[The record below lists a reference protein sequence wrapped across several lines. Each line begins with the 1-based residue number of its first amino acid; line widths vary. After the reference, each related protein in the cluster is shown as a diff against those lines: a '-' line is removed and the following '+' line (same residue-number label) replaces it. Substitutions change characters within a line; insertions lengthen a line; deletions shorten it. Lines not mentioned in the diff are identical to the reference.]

1 MLDSDST
8 SSREAH
14 QAGRR
19 LDSDEPRERL
29 IDAAAELIGQG
40 TYTTTTVAQISRRAR
55 VSSATFYTLFR
66 DKEQCLLAAH
76 RRAAEALLERI
87 GEQGAV
93 DQDRGAARGG
103 ALAAIVELARSEPD
117 VLSLLFDEVT
127 LATRSGLQARDALI
141 SEIETLIERERAAAH
156 QRSAP
161 ELPARVVLG
170 AALRLLV
177 RRARDPEAS
186 LGDLRDGLERWLRYY
201 ERSGEPPP
209 WQTLTP
215 VPDLKAGPATIV
227 TLSAPQ
233 RPGRGRSN
241 RSREQSAANQ
251 RERILHA
258 TAAVSTEQGY
268 AATSVADIVTAAG
281 VAREV
286 FYTHFRDKQ
295 DAFMTAYETGFQG
308 LMSTTVAAFFTS
320 APWPERVWSAL
331 RVYAD
336 FMANYPTF
344 AYLGMVESHTVSQEL
359 IDLVDERVMAF
370 TVFLEEGQRPP
381 YRTEPLPD
389 VVPEAIAMAIYE
401 VTSHMLRHGRG
412 GEIPGLVPLIA
423 YVVLSPYL
431 GATEATRFVE
441 ERLRA
446 DGVAYV

>member
-1 MLDSDST
+1 MLDPDST
-8 SSREAH
+8 PTREA
-14 QAGRR
+14 QQTGSQLARGQ
-19 LDSDEPRERL
+19 PRERL

-40 TYTTTTVAQISRRAR
+40 TYATTTVAQIARHAR

-93 DQDRGAARGG
+93 DQERGGARVG

-141 SEIETLIERERAAAH
+141 SAIEALIERERAAA
-156 QRSAP
+156 QQGSAP
-161 ELPARVVLG
+161 DLPARVVLG

-177 RRARDPEAS
+177 RRAHHPEAS
-186 LGDLRDGLERWLRYY
+186 LGELRDGLDRWLRYY
-201 ERSGEPPP
+201 ERSGAPP
-209 WQTLTP
+209 WQALTP
-215 VPDLKAGPATIV
+215 VAELKTGPATIV

-258 TAAVSTEQGY
+258 TAAVCTEQGY
-268 AATSVADIVTAAG
+268 AATSVADVVAAAG

-295 DAFMTAYETGFQG
+295 DAFMAAYETGFQG
-308 LMSTTVAAFFTS
+308 LMSATVGAFFTS

-331 RVYAD
+331 RAYAD

-370 TVFLEEGQRPP
+370 TLFLEEGQRPP
-381 YRTEPLPD
+381 YRGEPLPD

-412 GEIPGLVPLIA
+412 EEVPGLVPLIA

-441 ERLRA
+441 DRLRA
-446 DGVAYV
+446 DAAPHE

>member
-8 SSREAH
+8 PNRKAQ
-14 QAGRR
+14 QAERQ
-19 LDSDEPRERL
+19 LDRDQPRERL
-29 IDAAAELIGQG
+29 IEAAAELIGQG
-40 TYTTTTVAQISRRAR
+40 TYATTTVAQISRRAH
-55 VSSATFYTLFR
+55 VSSATFYTLFG

-76 RRAAEALLERI
+76 RRAADALLERI
-87 GEQGAV
+87 DEQSAV
-93 DQDRGAARGG
+93 DQEHGG

-127 LATRSGLQARDALI
+127 LATRSGLRARDALI
-141 SEIETLIERERAAAH
+141 SEIETLIERERAAVQH
-156 QRSAP
+156 GSAAG
-161 ELPARVVLG
+161 LPARVVLG

-186 LGDLRDGLERWLRYY
+186 LGELRAGLDRWLRCY
-201 ERSGEPPP
+201 ERSGEAP

-227 TLSAPQ
+227 TLSPPQ
-233 RPGRGRSN
+233 RPGRGRSS

-258 TAAVSTEQGY
+258 TAAVCAEQGY
-268 AATSVADIVTAAG
+268 AATSVADVVAAAG

-295 DAFMTAYETGFQG
+295 DAFVTAYETGFQG
-308 LMSTTVAAFFTS
+308 LMSATVAAFFTS

-331 RVYAD
+331 CVYAD

-370 TVFLEEGQRPP
+370 TLFLEEGQRPP
-381 YRTEPLPD
+381 YRTEPLAN

-412 GEIPGLVPLIA
+412 EEIPGLVPLIA

-431 GATEATRFVE
+431 GASAAALFVE
-441 ERLRA
+441 EQLRA
-446 DGVAYV
+446 RIA